1 MGRYAYD
8 DRRERS
14 LASRLDRR
22 KERERQEMFHR
33 IRDNIEEAP
42 KKIAQRLIDEQ
53 LLETKSRKAID
64 EQLQTCLEQM
74 LEAEEFDINY
84 SIAPYRQLVHQPNL
98 VGLYV
103 TAFVVEKL
111 INHASV
117 VDVYGDDEQIYKAI
131 MESLEPFFAKRTGRT
146 RY

>member
-53 LLETKSRKAID
+53 LLETKSRKAVD
-64 EQLQTCLEQM
+64 EQLQGCLELM

-103 TAFVVEKL
+103 TAFVIEKL
-111 INHASV
+111 INHTSV

-131 MESLEPFFAKRTGRT
+131 MDSLEPFFAKRPGRT